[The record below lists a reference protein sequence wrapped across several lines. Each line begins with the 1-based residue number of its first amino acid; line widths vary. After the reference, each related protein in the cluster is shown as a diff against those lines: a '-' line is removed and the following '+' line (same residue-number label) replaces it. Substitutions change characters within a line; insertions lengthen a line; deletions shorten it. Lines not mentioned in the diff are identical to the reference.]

1 MLVEAR
7 LAWGSLR
14 ERKGRTIGAIVGVF
28 IAFVALTEALAL
40 GNAFRSSALNLF
52 EGLGVNNVF
61 VRGSFTDADV
71 ALVKTY
77 VAPYATAVVPIS
89 SAIASVRLPNG
100 VVEGVTL
107 YGIPSDGI
115 GVIVPESAV
124 YDGSNNV
131 GGGLALVGYFVAF
144 DENTGTQ
151 LLNVGNPLP
160 LNYRGR
166 SYTLAISG
174 ILSAQYLGPI
184 DTTTSVVLDESQF
197 RAITGDSTYQ
207 LIVVS
212 LKSTQYLD
220 EVQNLLKAVYP
231 NAEVLNLQSLVQTVT
246 QFFTG
251 LELFLGIVSGVSTVI
266 TALWLYDTM
275 TISVLQRTKEFGIL
289 RAVGFKKR
297 QITAVMLYEALIIAA
312 IGIAAGVVALILL
325 SFIPISFFPQTAAP
339 RGAFSRAFRASP
351 SLSVPWNIGLETAA
365 LVVAVNMLGALA
377 PAIRAGRLN
386 IVDALRYE

>member
-14 ERKGRTIGAIVGVF
+14 ERRGRTIGAIVGVF

-61 VRGSFTDADV
+61 VLGSFTDADV

-89 SAIASVRLPNG
+89 SARASVRLPNG

-131 GGGLALVGYFVAF
+131 GGGLALVGYYVAF
-144 DENTGTQ
+144 DENTGAQ
-151 LLNVGNPLP
+151 LLNVGDPLP
-160 LNYRGR
+160 LNYRGI

-174 ILSAQYLGPI
+174 ILSAQNPGPI

-197 RAITGDSTYQ
+197 RAITGDSTYR

-212 LKSTQYLD
+212 LKSTQYFD
-220 EVQNLLKAVYP
+220 KVQNLLKAVYP

-297 QITAVMLYEALIIAA
+297 QITAMMLYEALIIAA

-339 RGAFSRAFRASP
+339 RGAFFRASP
-351 SLSVPWNIGLETAA
+351 SLSVPWNIGLATAA

-377 PAIRAGRLN
+377 PAIRAGRLS

>member
-1 MLVEAR
+1 MLIEAR

-61 VRGSFTDADV
+61 VLGSFTDADV

-131 GGGLALVGYFVAF
+131 EGGLALVGYFVAF
-144 DENTGTQ
+144 DRNTGAQ
-151 LLNVGNPLP
+151 LLNVGDPLP

-166 SYTLAISG
+166 SYALAISG
-174 ILSAQYLGPI
+174 ILSAQNPGPI

-197 RAITGDSTYQ
+197 RAITGDSTYR

-231 NAEVLNLQSLVQTVT
+231 NAEVLNLQSLVQTVN
-246 QFFTG
+246 QFFTE

-297 QITAVMLYEALIIAA
+297 QITAMMLYEALIIAA

-325 SFIPISFFPQTAAP
+325 SFIPISFFPQT
-339 RGAFSRAFRASP
+339 GAFSRASP
-351 SLSVPWNIGLETAA
+351 SLSVPWNIGLATAA

-377 PAIRAGRLN
+377 PAIRAGRLS

>member
-1 MLVEAR
+1 MVEAR

-61 VRGSFTDADV
+61 VLGSFTDADV

-89 SAIASVRLPNG
+89 SARASVRLPNG

-144 DENTGTQ
+144 DENTGAQ
-151 LLNVGNPLP
+151 LLNVGDPLP

-174 ILSAQYLGPI
+174 ILSAQNPGPI

-197 RAITGDSTYQ
+197 RAITGDSTYR

-212 LKSTQYLD
+212 LKSTQYFD
-220 EVQNLLKAVYP
+220 KVQNLLKAVYP

-297 QITAVMLYEALIIAA
+297 QITAMMLYEALIIAA

-339 RGAFSRAFRASP
+339 RGAFFRASP
-351 SLSVPWNIGLETAA
+351 SLSVPWNIGLATAA

>member
-61 VRGSFTDADV
+61 VLGSFTDADV

-77 VAPYATAVVPIS
+77 VAPYATAVVPVS
-89 SAIASVRLPNG
+89 SARASVRLPNG

-144 DENTGTQ
+144 DENTGAQ
-151 LLNVGNPLP
+151 LLNVGDPLP

-174 ILSAQYLGPI
+174 ILSAQNPGPI

-212 LKSTQYLD
+212 LKSTQYFD
-220 EVQNLLKAVYP
+220 KVQNLLKAVYP

-289 RAVGFKKR
+289 RAVGFKRR
-297 QITAVMLYEALIIAA
+297 QITAMMLYEALIIAA

-339 RGAFSRAFRASP
+339 RGAFFRASP
-351 SLSVPWNIGLETAA
+351 SLSVPWNIGLATAA

>member
-14 ERKGRTIGAIVGVF
+14 ERRGRTIGAIVGVF

-61 VRGSFTDADV
+61 VLGSFTDADV

-89 SAIASVRLPNG
+89 SARASVRLPNG

-144 DENTGTQ
+144 DENTGAQ
-151 LLNVGNPLP
+151 LLNVGDPLP

-174 ILSAQYLGPI
+174 ILSAQNPGPI
-184 DTTTSVVLDESQF
+184 DTTTSVILDESQF
-197 RAITGDSTYQ
+197 RAITGDSTYR

-212 LKSTQYLD
+212 LKSTQYFD
-220 EVQNLLKAVYP
+220 KVQNLLKAVYP

-246 QFFTG
+246 QFFTE

-297 QITAVMLYEALIIAA
+297 QITAMMLYEALIIAA

-339 RGAFSRAFRASP
+339 RGAFFRASP
-351 SLSVPWNIGLETAA
+351 SLSVPWNIGLATAA

>member
-61 VRGSFTDADV
+61 VLGSFTDADV

-144 DENTGTQ
+144 DENTGAQ
-151 LLNVGNPLP
+151 LLNVGDPLP

-166 SYTLAISG
+166 SYTLVISG
-174 ILSAQYLGPI
+174 ILSAQHPGPI

-197 RAITGDSTYQ
+197 RAITGDSTYRA
-207 LIVVS
+207 IVVS
-212 LKSTQYLD
+212 LKSTQYFD
-220 EVQNLLKAVYP
+220 KVQNLLKAVYP

-289 RAVGFKKR
+289 RAVGFKRR
-297 QITAVMLYEALIIAA
+297 QITAMMLYEALIIAA

-339 RGAFSRAFRASP
+339 RGAFSRA
-351 SLSVPWNIGLETAA
+351 
-365 LVVAVNMLGALA
+365 
-377 PAIRAGRLN
+377 
-386 IVDALRYE
+386 

>member
-1 MLVEAR
+1 MLIEAR

-61 VRGSFTDADV
+61 VLGSFTDADV

-144 DENTGTQ
+144 DRSTGTQ
-151 LLNVGNPLP
+151 LLNVGDPLP

-166 SYTLAISG
+166 SYALAISG
-174 ILSAQYLGPI
+174 ILSAQNPGPI

-197 RAITGDSTYQ
+197 RAITGDSTYR

-212 LKSTQYLD
+212 LKSTQYFD

-231 NAEVLNLQSLVQTVT
+231 NAEVLNLQSLVQTVN

-289 RAVGFKKR
+289 RAVGFKRR
-297 QITAVMLYEALIIAA
+297 QITAMMLYEALIIAA

-339 RGAFSRAFRASP
+339 RGAFSRASP
-351 SLSVPWNIGLETAA
+351 SLSVPWNIGLATAA

>member
-61 VRGSFTDADV
+61 VLGSFTDADV

-89 SAIASVRLPNG
+89 SARASVRLPNG

-144 DENTGTQ
+144 DENTGAQ
-151 LLNVGNPLP
+151 LLNVGDPLP
-160 LNYRGR
+160 LNYRGI

-174 ILSAQYLGPI
+174 ILSAQNPGPI
-184 DTTTSVVLDESQF
+184 DTTTSVILDESQF
-197 RAITGDSTYQ
+197 RAITGDSTYR

-212 LKSTQYLD
+212 LKSTQYFD
-220 EVQNLLKAVYP
+220 KVQNLLKAVYP

-297 QITAVMLYEALIIAA
+297 QITAMMLYEALIIAA

-339 RGAFSRAFRASP
+339 RGAFFRASP
-351 SLSVPWNIGLETAA
+351 SLSVPWNIGLATAA

-377 PAIRAGRLN
+377 PAIRAGRLS

>member
-61 VRGSFTDADV
+61 VLGSFTDADV

-89 SAIASVRLPNG
+89 SSIASVRLPNG

-144 DENTGTQ
+144 DENTGAQ
-151 LLNVGNPLP
+151 LLNVGDPLP

-166 SYTLAISG
+166 SYALAISG
-174 ILSAQYLGPI
+174 ILSAQNPGPI

-197 RAITGDSTYQ
+197 RAITGDSTYR

-212 LKSTQYLD
+212 LKSTQYFD
-220 EVQNLLKAVYP
+220 KVQNLLKAVYP

-297 QITAVMLYEALIIAA
+297 QITAMMLYEALIIAA

-339 RGAFSRAFRASP
+339 RGAFFRASP
-351 SLSVPWNIGLETAA
+351 SLSVPWNIGLATAA

-377 PAIRAGRLN
+377 PAIRAGRLS

>member
-61 VRGSFTDADV
+61 VLGSFTDADV

-151 LLNVGNPLP
+151 LLNVGDPLP

-166 SYTLAISG
+166 SYALAISG
-174 ILSAQYLGPI
+174 ILSAQRPGPI

-197 RAITGDSTYQ
+197 RAITGDSTYR

-212 LKSTQYLD
+212 LKSAQYFD

-297 QITAVMLYEALIIAA
+297 QITAMMLYEALIIAA

-339 RGAFSRAFRASP
+339 RGAFFRASP
-351 SLSVPWNIGLETAA
+351 SLSVPWNIGLATAA

>member
-14 ERKGRTIGAIVGVF
+14 ERKGRTVGAIVGVF

-61 VRGSFTDADV
+61 VLGSFTDADV

-89 SAIASVRLPNG
+89 SATASVRLPNG

-131 GGGLALVGYFVAF
+131 GGGLALVGYYVAF
-144 DENTGTQ
+144 DRNTGTR
-151 LLNVGNPLP
+151 LLNVGDPLP
-160 LNYRGR
+160 LNYRGI

-174 ILSAQYLGPI
+174 ILSAQNPGPI

-197 RAITGDSTYQ
+197 RAITGASTYR

-212 LKSTQYLD
+212 LKSTQYFD
-220 EVQNLLKAVYP
+220 EVQNLLKALYP

-246 QFFTG
+246 QFFTE

-266 TALWLYDTM
+266 TSLWLYDTM

-297 QITAVMLYEALIIAA
+297 QITAMMLYEALIIAA

-339 RGAFSRAFRASP
+339 RGAFFRASP
-351 SLSVPWNIGLETAA
+351 SLSVPWNIGLATAA
-365 LVVAVNMLGALA
+365 LVIAVNMLGALA
-377 PAIRAGRLN
+377 PAIRAGRLS

>member
-1 MLVEAR
+1 MVEAR

-77 VAPYATAVVPIS
+77 VAPYATAVVPVS
-89 SAIASVRLPNG
+89 SARASVRLPNG

-144 DENTGTQ
+144 DENTGAQ
-151 LLNVGNPLP
+151 LLNVGDPLP

-174 ILSAQYLGPI
+174 ILSAQNPGPI

-197 RAITGDSTYQ
+197 QAITGDSTYQ

-212 LKSTQYLD
+212 LKSTQYFD
-220 EVQNLLKAVYP
+220 KVQNLLKAVYP

-289 RAVGFKKR
+289 RAVGFKRR
-297 QITAVMLYEALIIAA
+297 QITAMMLYEALIIAA

-339 RGAFSRAFRASP
+339 RGAFFRASP
-351 SLSVPWNIGLETAA
+351 SLSVPWNIGLATAA

>member
-61 VRGSFTDADV
+61 VLGSFTDADV

-89 SAIASVRLPNG
+89 SARASVRLPNG

-144 DENTGTQ
+144 DENTGAQ
-151 LLNVGNPLP
+151 LLNVGDPLP

-174 ILSAQYLGPI
+174 ILSAQNPGPI

-212 LKSTQYLD
+212 LKSTQYFD
-220 EVQNLLKAVYP
+220 KVQNLLKAVYP

-297 QITAVMLYEALIIAA
+297 QITAMMLYEALIIAA

-339 RGAFSRAFRASP
+339 RGAFFRASP
-351 SLSVPWNIGLETAA
+351 SLSVPWNIGLATAA

>member
-1 MLVEAR
+1 VLVEAR

-61 VRGSFTDADV
+61 VLGSFTDADV

-144 DENTGTQ
+144 DENTGAQ
-151 LLNVGNPLP
+151 LLNVGDPLP

-166 SYTLAISG
+166 SYALAISG
-174 ILSAQYLGPI
+174 ILSAQRPGPI
-184 DTTTSVVLDESQF
+184 DTTTSVILDESQF
-197 RAITGDSTYQ
+197 RAITGDSTYRV
-207 LIVVS
+207 IVVS
-212 LKSTQYLD
+212 LKSAQYLD

-297 QITAVMLYEALIIAA
+297 QITAMMLYEALIIAA

-339 RGAFSRAFRASP
+339 RGAFFRASP
-351 SLSVPWNIGLETAA
+351 SLSVPWNIGLATAA